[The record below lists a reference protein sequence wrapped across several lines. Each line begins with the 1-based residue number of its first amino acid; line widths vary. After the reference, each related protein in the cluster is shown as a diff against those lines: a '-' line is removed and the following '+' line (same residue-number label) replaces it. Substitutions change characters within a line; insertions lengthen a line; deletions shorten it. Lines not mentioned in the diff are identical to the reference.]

1 MRSWRQYYTVLI
13 GPLLHFYREK
23 RDFQQ
28 VKLTILQP
36 CVLCVLE
43 ILENLSHACVYTQNA
58 AAAPAINVS
67 HGVCEIAKDY
77 QKKKNA
83 LRLKYVAITD

>member
-1 MRSWRQYYTVLI
+1 METVLHCVDWTFAT
-13 GPLLHFYREK
+13 LLQRKERFSTGAT
-23 RDFQQ
+23 DNSS
-28 VKLTILQP
+28 T
-36 CVLCVLE
+36 LCIMCSRYLGK
-43 ILENLSHACVYTQNA
+43 SKPYACVYTQNA